1 MLTSSYFLLF
11 IGNSESQKSKLEI
24 ITDQQKLV
32 IDNDMLT
39 SSYFLLI
46 RVTQLESQ
54 KSKLEFITDQQKLVI
69 DNDVLTSSYF
79 LFILGDS
86 VREPEV
92 KVRDYNRPTEA
103 CH

>member
-1 MLTSSYFLLF
+1 MTQL
-11 IGNSESQKSKLEI
+11 ESQKSKLEI
-24 ITDQQKLV
+24 ITDQ
-32 IDNDMLT
+32 
-39 SSYFLLI
+39 
-46 RVTQLESQ
+46 R
-54 KSKLEFITDQQKLVI
+54 KLVI

-79 LFILGDS
+79 LLIIGYS

>member
-1 MLTSSYFLLF
+1 MTQL
-11 IGNSESQKSKLEI
+11 ESQKSKLEI
-24 ITDQQKLV
+24 ITDQRKLV
-32 IDNDMLT
+32 IDNDVIT

-46 RVTQLESQ
+46 
-54 KSKLEFITDQQKLVI
+54 IG
-69 DNDVLTSSYF
+69 Y
-79 LFILGDS
+79 S